1 MLSISTVARFA
12 KSLSGEVVLP
22 QERRYGALRKVKN
35 RAVNKRPAIIVR
47 CADRKDVQLAV
58 DFARHNGL
66 LTAVRSGGHSFAG
79 YGVCDGGLV
88 IDLSAMKRVQIN
100 PAHETIR
107 IEPGIIAGEL
117 DCLTHSFRMAVPLGS
132 CPSVGVAGYS
142 LGGGESSLTP
152 KFGYGC
158 DSIVGLEVV
167 TAEGKIMTVKSE
179 ENSDLFWAMR
189 GAGANFGIATSLEFK
204 LHPIETVLSGSLR
217 YPIRQARKSC
227 SFSTAT
233 HLRFPPNC
241 FLSQLSCP
249 IQVSGCLTSKLF
261 GWAIRRKG
269 KECYDRF
276 ASTCGRSKILLSPRL
291 ISMSSAAASTCRK
304 ASTRVID
311 APATSRSSLK
321 TLSMTIIEHLPSAP
335 HEASGITM
343 MYWHG
348 PWCAKPHDNAFGF
361 RRTGFEYWI
370 HSYWQKA
377 GDREQS
383 WNWVE
388 EFYRA
393 MEPLST
399 GAVYVNDLEDEGD
412 CSSTRRLWRQ
422 VSTPVA
428 DQAQVRPRQLFSRQ
442 PKHSSR
448 HLTFSETI
456 AQIGA
461 SQPRRSHPDSRSH
474 LFYRTPPW

>member
-1 MLSISTVARFA
+1 MGKHLSVSTVAKFA

-22 QERRYGALRKVKN
+22 QERRYGALRKVTN
-35 RAVNKRPAIIVR
+35 RAVNKRPALIVR

-58 DFARHNGL
+58 DFARHNNL

-88 IDLSAMKRVQIN
+88 VDLSTMKRVQID

-107 IEPGIIAGEL
+107 IEPGILAGEL
-117 DCLTHSFRMAVPLGS
+117 DCLTQSFRMAVPLGS
-132 CPSVGVAGYS
+132 CPTVGVTGYS

-152 KFGYGC
+152 MFGYGC
-158 DSIVGLEVV
+158 DSIIGLEVV
-167 TAEGKIMTVKSE
+167 TADGKLLTVTAE
-179 ENSDLFWAMR
+179 QNPDLFWAMR

-204 LHPIETVLSGSLR
+204 LHSIESVLSGSLR
-217 YPIRQARKSC
+217 YPIRQARKV
-227 SFSTAT
+227 
-233 HLRFPPNC
+233 LRFLDGFARSIPSEL
-241 FLSQLSCP
+241 FLVVAVLPHPGDRMLDVKVVWMGEKEKGERFLRPLRKYLRPFEDTIKPKAYLDEQRNVYDVPEGEYSSHRRA
-249 IQVSGCLTSKLF
+249 GHFKKLTEE
-261 GWAIRRKG
+261 I
-269 KECYDRF
+269 
-276 ASTCGRSKILLSPRL
+276 
-291 ISMSSAAASTCRK
+291 
-304 ASTRVID
+304 VD
-311 APATSRSSLK
+311 A
-321 TLSMTIIEHLPSAP
+321 IIEHLPSAP

-377 GDREQS
+377 RDREQS

-399 GAVYVNDLEDEGD
+399 GAVYVNDLENEGEARVRAAYGD
-412 CSSTRRLWRQ
+412 KYQRLSLLKRKFDPDNFFRVNQ
-422 VSTPVA
+422 N
-428 DQAQVRPRQLFSRQ
+428 
-442 PKHSSR
+442 
-448 HLTFSETI
+448 I
-456 AQIGA
+456 APA
-461 SQPRRSHPDSRSH
+461 
-474 LFYRTPPW
+474 T